1 MNSPPLHAVPWEHAP
16 AGAPAALL
24 SSALALAVAGVAA
37 LPHARTAPRPA
48 PVRSPAPPAV
58 VVAPAPPAVV
68 VTPAQPAPEPP
79 RAVAP
84 PPGADCPPRWSVR
97 FAYGSAAAPA
107 GVAARAGAL
116 RDYLASHP
124 QTSLTVVGFADASG
138 NDLANETLS
147 LRRAAA
153 VTRALA
159 RGGVPWE
166 RVTTRG
172 LGALGAIVD
181 DGAEAAA
188 LRRVAVRVRG
198 ARPCA
203 GAPEEVIEP

>member
-1 MNSPPLHAVPWEHAP
+1 MNAPPLHAVPWEHAP

-37 LPHARTAPRPA
+37 LPHAQTSPRPA
-48 PVRSPAPPAV
+48 PARSPAPPAV
-58 VVAPAPPAVV
+58 IIAPAPLAVIL
-68 VTPAQPAPEPP
+68 APAP
-79 RAVAP
+79 A

-124 QTSLTVVGFADASG
+124 RTSLTVVGFADPSG

-172 LGALGAIVD
+172 VGVLGAIVD
-181 DGAEAAA
+181 DGADASA

-203 GAPEEVIEP
+203 GAPEEVIDP